1 MTKCL
6 LIFLRVVAS
15 ESLNQLLEKWRPLVN
30 ITQTKFFTLKTLHS
44 VSNDRTSDVVSS
56 KTVLRVCESMKEN
69 CIEIRL
75 VELMHDLLASVIRIQ
90 AATRKP
96 KICSNGIMMRASAQK
111 ARPIHSLEKKKGKA
125 ANMVLFNTI
134 IDYFTEKN
142 LYVNESDVKTATKVV
157 GILRDVL
164 WLTDGHEV
172 AAGEGFLQDLKGF
185 AYENNGG

>member
-1 MTKCL
+1 M
-6 LIFLRVVAS
+6 
-15 ESLNQLLEKWRPLVN
+15 PMVN
-30 ITQTKFFTLKTLHS
+30 IPQTKFFTMKTLHS
-44 VSNDRTSDVVSS
+44 MPNDRTSAVSS
-56 KTVLRVCESMKEN
+56 KPVLRVCESMKEN

-75 VELMHDLLASVIRIQ
+75 GELMHDLLASVIRIQ

-96 KICSNGIMMRASAQK
+96 KICSNSIMVRASAQT
-111 ARPIHSLEKKKGKA
+111 ARPIHSLERKKGKA

-142 LYVNESDVKTATKVV
+142 LYVNESDVNTATKVV

-172 AAGEGFLQDLKGF
+172 AAGEGFLQDLKGLCVR
-185 AYENNGG
+185 ENGG

>member
-1 MTKCL
+1 M
-6 LIFLRVVAS
+6 
-15 ESLNQLLEKWRPLVN
+15 N
-30 ITQTKFFTLKTLHS
+30 IPQTKFFTMKTVHS
-44 VSNDRTSDVVSS
+44 VSNDWTSAVSS
-56 KTVLRVCESMKEN
+56 KPVLRVCESMKEN

-75 VELMHDLLASVIRIQ
+75 VELIHDLASVIRIQ

-96 KICSNGIMMRASAQK
+96 KICSNSIMVRASAQT
-111 ARPIHSLEKKKGKA
+111 ARPNHSLEKKKGKA

-134 IDYFTEKN
+134 IDYGTEKN

-172 AAGEGFLQDLKGF
+172 AAGEGFLQDLKGLCVR
-185 AYENNGG
+185 ENGG